1 MKAMV
6 KFSFNKNLNCIFL
19 IKAHLKIHY
28 VCLILP
34 VTAFVVFHQWLKKYS
49 KRHKYSKTD
58 YVATKPTETDNPSPA
73 SIQPAS

>member
-6 KFSFNKNLNCIFL
+6 KFSFNKNLNLYLANNHI
-19 IKAHLKIHY
+19 LKIHY

-73 SIQPAS
+73 SIQPAA